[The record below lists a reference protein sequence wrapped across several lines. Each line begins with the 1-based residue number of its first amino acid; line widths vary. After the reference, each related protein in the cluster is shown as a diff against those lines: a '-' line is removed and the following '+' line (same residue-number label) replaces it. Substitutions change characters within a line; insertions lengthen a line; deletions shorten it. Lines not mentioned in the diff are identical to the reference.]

1 MNVWQMAMV
10 VGLPSTIVSALVGI
24 AVWRFQRLITKRDK
38 VNEDREKARTEIELS
53 TVASVYAALDLG
65 VATATAV
72 SRIPDAKCNGDMHAA
87 LEKAKKVKDIQ
98 QELFVKLGV
107 SSVQ

>member
-1 MNVWQMAMV
+1 MNIWQIAIA

-24 AVWRFQRLITKRDK
+24 LVWRFQRLITRRDQE
-38 VNEDREKARTEIELS
+38 NEDREKARTEIELS

-72 SRIPDAKCNGDMHAA
+72 SRIPEAHCNGDMHEA
-87 LEKAKKVKDIQ
+87 LEKAKKVRDIQ

-107 SSVQ
+107 AAVQ